1 MVLTDESWSKD
12 EITWSRQERESSLDV
27 VILSPQDSLPSGI
40 LTLGVTV
47 SNNSEY
53 QDQDLVHEH
62 VLQKVRHKTGYS
74 EIYGK
79 RDSWPSGAALAG
91 FEFHSKTGTN
101 LHQGR
106 VSKWR

>member
-62 VLQKVRHKTGYS
+62 VLQKVMHKKKVTVICMGRETRGLVVRCLLGS
-74 EIYGK
+74 NSSVKLVPIY
-79 RDSWPSGAALAG
+79 
-91 FEFHSKTGTN
+91 N
-101 LHQGR
+101 
-106 VSKWR
+106 